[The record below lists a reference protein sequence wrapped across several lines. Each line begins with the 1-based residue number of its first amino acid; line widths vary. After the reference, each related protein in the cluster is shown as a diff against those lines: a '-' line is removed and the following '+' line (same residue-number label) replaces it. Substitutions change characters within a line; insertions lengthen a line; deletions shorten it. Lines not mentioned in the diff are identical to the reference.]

1 MNQDQYF
8 QAFFELLTEAKSV
21 SNFSVWTAEK
31 NHMSSSEFCHR
42 TRLLLAELSDDDLKA
57 VANKIK
63 PTKYF
68 NVVIQAHW
76 AAVNLEA
83 KERGWECLI

>member
-1 MNQDQYF
+1 MNQGQYF
-8 QAFFELLTEAKSV
+8 QAFFELLREAKIVEHLS
-21 SNFSVWTAEK
+21 AEPTDEK
-31 NHMSSSEFCHR
+31 MSYGEFRDRICD
-42 TRLLLAELSDDDLKA
+42 LLSRLSDNDLKA

-83 KERGWECLI
+83 KKRGWECLI

>member
-8 QAFFELLTEAKSV
+8 QAFFDLLTEAKSV
-21 SNFSVWTAEK
+21 SNFSDRTAEK
-31 NHMSSSEFCHR
+31 NHMSSSEFCRR

-68 NVVIQAHW
+68 NVVIQAHC

>member
-1 MNQDQYF
+1 MNVDQYF
-8 QAFFELLTEAKSV
+8 QAFFDLLTEAKSV
-21 SNFSVWTAEK
+21 SNFSYRTAEK
-31 NHMSSSEFCHR
+31 NHMSSSEFRDRICD
-42 TRLLLAELSDDDLKA
+42 LLSRLSDNDLKA

-83 KERGWECLI
+83 KKRGWECVI